1 MAPALLSTGLAMK
14 TNRSERGFTLIET
27 LIILAIVMVLAVLT
41 MPEIFAIMNRARLE
55 GTARQTATL
64 MRAARLEAIKQS
76 CYGVVMLEPANE
88 RVIAFVDN
96 DLDGVYEPT
105 NVPPERMIGRVDLP
119 TRIRFQDEDGNKDL
133 FSVDDLKNSDT
144 LATLPNG
151 QVMYQSNGSVLDKGA
166 LHFADDRG
174 NVLEVNIYPKSTG
187 KVEVRKWQDGK
198 YISNGEEGKV
208 WKFIK

>member
-1 MAPALLSTGLAMK
+1 MN

-27 LIILAIVMVLAVLT
+27 LIILAIMMALAAFT
-41 MPEIFAIMNRARLE
+41 MPEIFAIMNRSRLE

-76 CYGVVMLEPANE
+76 CYAVVMLEPANE

-119 TRIRFQDEDGNKDL
+119 TRIRFQDQTGNQDLLSVKDL
-133 FSVDDLKNSDT
+133 VNPDT
-144 LATLPNG
+144 PATLPDR
-151 QVMYQSNGSVLDKGA
+151 QVMYQSDGSVLDTGA
-166 LHFADDRG
+166 LRFADDRG
-174 NVLEVNIYPKSTG
+174 NVLEVYVFPKTTG
-187 KVEVRKWQDGK
+187 KAEVRKWQDGDW
-198 YISNGEEGKV
+198 IANGQEGKV
-208 WKFIK
+208 WKFNK